1 MPSAGLRGS
10 QDAFKENWLRLNLYE
25 RFEQVIAVVV
35 TAFVS
40 VIVVVAVVELFKE
53 VMLLAW
59 RGILNPLDQRIFQ
72 TIFGQVLTVLIAL
85 EFKHSIV
92 KVVAAGEKNIQ
103 VKTELLLPPL
113 ALARKVILLDP
124 NEYSA
129 PAILPLAA
137 VALSLG
143 LTYWLI
149 RDRDAKP
156 AARSAA

>member
-35 TAFVS
+35 TALVS
-40 VIVVVAVVELFKE
+40 VIVVVAVVDLFKE

-92 KVVAAGEKNIQ
+92 KVVAAGEKKIQ
-103 VKTELLLPPL
+103 AKTGMLFLQLEP
-113 ALARKVILLDP
+113 ALHVTSLEP
-124 NEYSA
+124 NRNCA
-129 PAILPLAA
+129 PATITLAA
-137 VALSLG
+137 A
-143 LTYWLI
+143 
-149 RDRDAKP
+149 
-156 AARSAA
+156 